1 MITQKE
7 IISIAENREVPK
19 STIDKD
25 WVLGHYLNAMYSL
38 SEIKE
43 NFIFKGGTCISKCF
57 VNNYRF
63 SEDID
68 ITLLD
73 KIFIVNKNLFQKINH
88 IAEKNSGAKFHI
100 ELVKPNISD
109 NKEQGYK
116 IIIKFWGADHH
127 PNQKPLPPKR
137 WQTSIKIDIS
147 YSEELVLGF
156 ENKLLYHQYSDNSKI
171 TNYVSTYFLNEII
184 AEKMRA
190 LIQRNRPRDIYDN
203 WYLLSRIDSSEIPKI
218 QNILFTKAH
227 KKNIKIESLDQFVNN
242 TKRNI
247 NKNEWESSLKHQLG
261 QNNLPDFDLVYSQ
274 LTILIDKI
282 INI

>member
-73 KIFIVNKNLFQKINH
+73 KTFIVDKNLFQKINH

-100 ELVKPNISD
+100 ELVKPSISD
-109 NKEQGYK
+109 DKEQGYK
-116 IIIKFWGADHH
+116 IVIKFWGADHH

-156 ENKLLYHQYSDNSKI
+156 ENKLLYHQYSDKLLKI
-171 TNYVSTYFLNEII
+171 NIYII
-184 AEKMRA
+184 ENKIDKAK
-190 LIQRNRPRDIYDN
+190 DIVKQ
-203 WYLLSRIDSSEIPKI
+203 S
-218 QNILFTKAH
+218 
-227 KKNIKIESLDQFVNN
+227 
-242 TKRNI
+242 
-247 NKNEWESSLKHQLG
+247 SSLY
-261 QNNLPDFDLVYSQ
+261 NLLTFIKPFMHIDPQFCFDYITSFADKTIKTERGRNVYSQ
-274 LTILIDKI
+274 IAELLVFLKNLEGFNEKTMRYAKI
-282 INI
+282 IYHSNTRLSALKDEFIKAKLLIPFDN